1 MFEQLGDRL
10 QHTLKKISGQA
21 RLSEQNI
28 SDSMRE
34 VRLALLEADVALPVV
49 KSFISTVKAKA
60 VGADVS
66 TSLNPGQMVVKIV
79 QDELVQLMGA
89 ANDELDLAQ
98 APPAVVLSPACRV
111 LVKQPLL
118 QSWPIG

>member
-79 QDELVQLMGA
+79 QDELVHG
-89 ANDELDLAQ
+89 
-98 APPAVVLSPACRV
+98 
-111 LVKQPLL
+111 PLHGL
-118 QSWPIG
+118 TQ